1 MTTLSRFG
9 VPLGGGAGRGG
20 MLQPKVKWKFRVRV
34 VNFGPIA
41 GGIELTQNVMSAT
54 RPTFQQSEQAV
65 HSYNS
70 VGYYGGKPQ
79 WNTVDIEAR
88 DDVTNTLSK
97 LVGHQVQK
105 QQNHFEQTSPLAA
118 SNYKFQMYLETLDG
132 GNDAVIEQW
141 FLEGCFLT
149 NVNYSNFDYSSS
161 DMVTVSMTVRYDI
174 ATQSGG
180 LMPLLPQLATGVML
194 G

>member
-20 MLQPKVKWKFRVRV
+20 LLQPKVKYKFRVRV
-34 VNFGPIA
+34 INFGPIA
-41 GGIELTQNVMSAT
+41 GGIELTQNVMT
-54 RPTFQQSEQAV
+54 VGRPSFSQDAQAV

-70 VGYYGGKPQ
+70 TGYYGAKPQ
-79 WNTVDIEAR
+79 WGTIDLEAR
-88 DDVTNTLSK
+88 DDVTNVLSK

-118 SNYKFQMYLETLDG
+118 SNYKFQTYLETLDG
-132 GNDAVIEQW
+132 GNDAVVEQW

-149 NVNYSNFDYSSS
+149 NVNYSSFDYSSS
-161 DMVTVSMTVRYDI
+161 DAVTISMTIRYDI

-180 LMPLLPQLATGVML
+180 LMPLLPQLTTGVML

>member
-54 RPTFQQSEQAV
+54 RPTFQQSEQPV

-79 WNTVDIEAR
+79 WNTIDIEAR

>member
-20 MLQPKVKWKFRVRV
+20 LLQPKVKWKFRVRV
-34 VNFGPIA
+34 INFGPIA
-41 GGIELTQNVMSAT
+41 GGIELTQNVMTAT

-79 WNTVDIEAR
+79 WNTIDIEAR